1 MLSVKTESSNMPDK
15 EITILFFGD
24 IVGKPGRRAI
34 EKIIPDLKKEY
45 QPDLIMANAEN
56 LAHGTGVTGKTLTQ
70 MTTAG
75 IDFFTSGNHIW
86 SKPEIYELFNNPDLP
101 LIRPANYSDDSPGK
115 GYKIIDVNGFNV
127 LIINIHG
134 QVFINEEL
142 SSPFKKIDEILEKT
156 KKEKLNAIIVD
167 FHAEA
172 TSENVGFGWHCDG
185 RVSAV
190 LGTHTH
196 VPTADNRI
204 LLEGTAYQTDIGMVG
219 LRDSVIGINKDIILN
234 NFTQEKTKSH
244 DIDEHGIC
252 AINATLLKINTNT
265 KQAISIDRIYREI
278 EV

>member
-1 MLSVKTESSNMPDK
+1 MPDNNL
-15 EITILFFGD
+15 TVLFFGD
-24 IVGKPGRRAI
+24 IVGKPGRQAI
-34 EKIIPDLKKEY
+34 VKLMPKLKKEY
-45 QPDLIMANAEN
+45 EPDLVLANAEN
-56 LAHGTGVTGKTLTQ
+56 LAHGTGVTEKTLSQ
-70 MTTAG
+70 MIEAG

-86 SKPEIYELFNNPDLP
+86 SKPAIYELFNDPDIP

-115 GYKIIDVNGFNV
+115 GYKILDVGDKKILV
-127 LIINIHG
+127 INIHG

-142 SSPFKKIDEILEKT
+142 SSPFKKIDEVLAECKN
-156 KKEKLNAIIVD
+156 EKLNGIIVD

-172 TSENVGFGWHCDG
+172 TSENVAFGWHCDG

-196 VPTADNRI
+196 IPTADDRI
-204 LLEGTAYQTDIGMVG
+204 LPDGTAYQTDIGMVG

-234 NFTQEKTKSH
+234 NFIEEKTQAH

-252 AINATLLKINTNT
+252 AVNATLLKINPST